1 MPILVSS
8 LRMTGHLRPLL
19 PYAVRV
25 AAPKSTRGLVE
36 KQGLEIVAIG
46 HPGDERLAQPTRQSS
61 VA

>member
-8 LRMTGHLRPLL
+8 LRMTGHLRPPL

-25 AAPKSTRGLVE
+25 AAPKSTRGLVKKE
-36 KQGLEIVAIG
+36 GLEIVAVG
-46 HPGDERLAQPTRQSS
+46 LSGDERLAQPAWQSS